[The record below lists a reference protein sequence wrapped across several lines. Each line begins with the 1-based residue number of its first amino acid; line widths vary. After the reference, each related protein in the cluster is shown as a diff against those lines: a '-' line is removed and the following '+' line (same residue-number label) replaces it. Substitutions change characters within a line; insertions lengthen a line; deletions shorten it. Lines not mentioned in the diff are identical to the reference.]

1 MVTGVRVVPQNEKL
15 KQCERSQQVTFNTT
29 QSQGPGPAAGLHL
42 CLQKERV
49 TPALWGGV
57 SITSGDDV
65 PRAQGTRTTPGWR
78 PLALT
83 ITEHF
88 LVVRD
93 PRASSSPLALR

>member
-15 KQCERSQQVTFNTT
+15 KQCERSQQVTFNYAK
-29 QSQGPGPAAGLHL
+29 PGSWPAAGLHL